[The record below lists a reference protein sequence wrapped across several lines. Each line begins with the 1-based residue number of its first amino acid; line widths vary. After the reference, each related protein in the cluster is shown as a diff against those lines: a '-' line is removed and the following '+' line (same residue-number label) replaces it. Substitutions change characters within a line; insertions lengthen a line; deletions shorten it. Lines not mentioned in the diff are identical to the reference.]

1 MFRRSALFAA
11 VGLALLLCTSSARA
25 AAGGRAARTYTVVID
40 AVKFQPDALT
50 IKLGDSVVW
59 MNKDLYPHTS
69 TSKAGGWDS
78 KPIDP
83 GESFKFTPTK
93 AGEFPYI
100 CTLHTTMK
108 ATLKVIK
115 ATEN

>member
-1 MFRRSALFAA
+1 MFRRSALFAV
-11 VGLALLLCTSSARA
+11 VGLALLLCTSSPRA

-59 MNKDLYPHTS
+59 MDKDLFPHTS

-78 KPIDP
+78 KQIDP

-100 CTLHTTMK
+100 CNLHTTMK
-108 ATLKVIK
+108 ATLKVV
-115 ATEN
+115 AP

>member
-1 MFRRSALFAA
+1 MFRRSARFVAA
-11 VGLALLLCTSSARA
+11 GLALLLCTSASGA
-25 AAGGRAARTYTVVID
+25 AMGGRAARTYTVVID

-59 MNKDLYPHTS
+59 MNKDLFPHTS

-78 KPIDP
+78 KPVDP
-83 GESFKFTPTK
+83 GEQFKFTPTK
-93 AGEFPYI
+93 EGEFPYT

-108 ATLKVIK
+108 GTLKVVK